1 MLTFVAS
8 PLSMLPG
15 HEQTSK
21 IHPAG
26 HRRDELTPR
35 ELELLAVLEQL
46 TDMVNHLQEK
56 LHALEQDIAGLRKA
70 GKRA

>member
-1 MLTFVAS
+1 M
-8 PLSMLPG
+8 
-15 HEQTSK
+15 SK
-21 IHPAG
+21 PEKFIPPDIN
-26 HRRDELTPR
+26 RDELTPR

-56 LHALEQDIAGLRKA
+56 HHLLEQDIARLRKA